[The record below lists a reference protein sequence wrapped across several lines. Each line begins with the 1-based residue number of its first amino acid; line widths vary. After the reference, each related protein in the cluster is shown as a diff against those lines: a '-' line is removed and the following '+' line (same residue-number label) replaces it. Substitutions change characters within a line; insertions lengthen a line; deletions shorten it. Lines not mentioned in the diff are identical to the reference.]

1 MKFWNS
7 FLIACFML
15 LAVAPAP
22 ADAATRLKTKTEAAS
37 EALTQEEVVKEVE
50 KELAQNNDKPLLA
63 AEPAPAAKPAPA
75 PAPVAPPTLPT
86 AESIAKEMQKALT
99 TPATPETPPLD
110 KIQIQRLIKTM
121 QTPRERQEFINNL
134 RGLLAADGTKAEKE
148 NLPPGERAL
157 NALSDTV
164 TGLGKNFSLI
174 GKGFADLPQTVDWI
188 HDQVSNQETRDWWLK
203 LFAITGLALLAGT
216 AALFGVRFLL
226 RGPRG
231 MLAKMPAL
239 PFPTHLLVF
248 ISYHFLTLMPIVGFT
263 LASLFTAQS
272 IEMPAEATQA
282 TVTFLY
288 AFIVLQLCMWL
299 LKMIFAS
306 SAAPRRLLPMPNET
320 AAYLYVWLVRLSG
333 IIIFGTFL
341 SRAALLVSVPENT
354 VHAFA
359 SLMGLVVTLM
369 VVIIVLQNRRP
380 VADWLRGKPEKDE
393 DKKENTKE
401 KRKKILLQSVRQHLS
416 GVWHVLAIIYLL
428 GGYLVAT
435 LDVEQGFATL
445 TRATVITVLV
455 LLGFHFLLRGIDRL
469 IASGFALPAELRRQ
483 FPRLE
488 ERTNSYI
495 PILQRALKVIVWGAG
510 IVVLLG
516 AWGVDTMAWFTE
528 NPGQKFFSA
537 AISIAVTLVL
547 TVLLWE
553 LVGSMV
559 ERYLRGDD
567 KNGKKIERSA
577 RMRTLLP
584 LGRYAVQ
591 VVLIIVAGVIILS
604 ELGVNT
610 TPLLAGAGI
619 IGLAIGFGSQALV
632 KDIISGLFILMEDT
646 LSVGDIVKA
655 GSHSGVVEGITIRT
669 VRLRDGQ
676 GYLHTVP
683 FGELTNII
691 NMTRHFAN
699 IVFEIPVAFD
709 ADWRKV
715 MQVMKDLAEEMRNDE
730 KFQKAIYEPIQIQ
743 GIDRYET
750 SWAIIMGVLKVQPL
764 QQWNVKREYLLRLK
778 ERLDEE
784 NIPLPYS
791 VALNTPLSMMGQK
804 AETAKSSRAS
814 KASVASK
821 KVAPAKSM
829 PPAESKDQ
837 AKALKNLEEANPPLP
852 AATKA

>member
-1 MKFWNS
+1 MKFWNI
-7 FLIACFML
+7 FLAACFVL
-15 LAVAPAP
+15 LVSVSLP
-22 ADAATRLKTKTEAAS
+22 ADAATRLKTKAEAANTP
-37 EALTQEEVVKEVE
+37 AQEDVVETEV
-50 KELAQNNDKPLLA
+50 AQNTKPLLA
-63 AEPAPAAKPAPA
+63 AEPAPAPAPTPA
-75 PAPVAPPTLPT
+75 PAPVVPPSLPT
-86 AESIAKEMQKALT
+86 ADSIAKEMQKALT
-99 TPATPETPPLD
+99 TPAAPANTALD
-110 KIQIQRLIKTM
+110 KAQIQKLIKTL
-121 QTPRERQEFINNL
+121 QNPRERETFVNNL
-134 RGLLAADGTKAEKE
+134 RGLLAAEGITVEREK
-148 NLPPGERAL
+148 LPPGERAL
-157 NALSDTV
+157 SALSETV

-174 GKGFADLPQTVDWI
+174 GKGFADLPQTVAWI
-188 HDQVSNQETRDWWLK
+188 HEQFASQDTRDWWLK
-203 LFAITGLALLAGT
+203 LFAITGLALLAGI
-216 AALFGVRFLL
+216 AALFVVRFFL
-226 RGPRG
+226 RGPRT

-248 ISYHFLTLMPIVGFT
+248 ISYHFLTLMPIVAFT

-272 IEMPAEATQA
+272 IEMPPEATQA
-282 TVTFLY
+282 MVTFLY

-299 LKMIFAS
+299 LKMVFAS
-306 SAAPRRLLPMPNET
+306 SAPSRRLLPMPNET

-341 SRAALLVSVPENT
+341 SRAALLLSVPENT

-359 SLMGLVVTLM
+359 SLMGLIVTLM

-393 DKKENTKE
+393 EKKETAKE
-401 KRKKILLQSVRQHLS
+401 KRKKVFLQNLRQHLA
-416 GVWHVLAIIYLL
+416 GIWHVLAIIYLL

-445 TRATVITVLV
+445 TRATIITVLV
-455 LLGFHFLLRGIDRL
+455 LLGFHFLLQGIDRL

-488 ERTNSYI
+488 ERTNSYL
-495 PILQRALKVIVWGAG
+495 PLLQRALKIMVWGAG
-510 IVVLLG
+510 IVMLLG

-553 LVGSMV
+553 LIGSMV

-567 KNGKKIERSA
+567 KGGKKIERSA

-584 LGRYAVQ
+584 LARYAMQ
-591 VVLIIVAGVIILS
+591 VVLIIIAGVIILS

-632 KDIISGLFILMEDT
+632 KDFITGLFILMEDT

-699 IVFEIPVAFD
+699 VVLEIPVSFD

-715 MQVMKDLAEEMRNDE
+715 MQVMTDVEEEMRKEE

-743 GIDRYET
+743 GIDRYEN
-750 SWAIIMGVLKVQPL
+750 SWAIVMGVIKTHPL

-778 ERLDEE
+778 ERMDKEK
-784 NIPLPYS
+784 IPLPYPVS
-791 VALNTPLSMMGQK
+791 LNYPLSMISDK
-804 AETAKSSRAS
+804 ADAPKTSKVSRTTA
-814 KASVASK
+814 VSK
-821 KVAPAKSM
+821 KVAPSKA

-837 AKALKNLEEANPPLP
+837 AKALKTLEEANPPLP
-852 AATKA
+852 VVTKT